1 MKMWKRA
8 GIAAVLVTAAVG
20 IMSPA
25 ASAAPMPWDI
35 SLVHQP
41 APTQGTAITSVGET
55 GTVSVLCGPPC
66 YQ

>member
-1 MKMWKRA
+1 MRMWKRA
-8 GIAAVLVTAAVG
+8 GIASVLVAATVG

-25 ASAAPMPWDI
+25 ASAAPMPWET
-35 SLVHQP
+35 SLMHQP
-41 APTQGTAITSVGET
+41 APQIAPVSSAVET